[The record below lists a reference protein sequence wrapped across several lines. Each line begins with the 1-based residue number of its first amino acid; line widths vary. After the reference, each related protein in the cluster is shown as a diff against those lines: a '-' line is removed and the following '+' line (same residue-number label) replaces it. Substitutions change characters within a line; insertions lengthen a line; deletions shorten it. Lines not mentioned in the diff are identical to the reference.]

1 MTKNAPV
8 RYSLQN
14 MKKVDFLYCL
24 PVAAVL
30 LQALGCLSHSEKYA
44 SAILGAFFS
53 GIAFALVIVLF
64 LFLLK
69 DFNDSDE

>member
-1 MTKNAPV
+1 
-8 RYSLQN
+8 

-30 LQALGCLSHSEKYA
+30 LQALGCLSYSEKYA
-44 SAILGAFFS
+44 SEILGAFFS
-53 GIAFALVIVLF
+53 GIAFALVTVLF
-64 LFLLK
+64 LSLLK